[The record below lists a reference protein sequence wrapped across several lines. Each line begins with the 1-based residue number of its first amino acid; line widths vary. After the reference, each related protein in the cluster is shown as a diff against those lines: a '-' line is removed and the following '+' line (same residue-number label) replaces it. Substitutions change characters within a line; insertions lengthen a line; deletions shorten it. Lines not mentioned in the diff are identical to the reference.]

1 MAEAK
6 DWIFIFP
13 IIVVVLMIVSL
24 FLSVMH
30 VTFDIPL
37 IPLTVE
43 GDLIPIGGGL
53 MDELDPYI
61 GLAPEIET
69 LQTIFFWVG
78 IGFAIFFGLD
88 ALLTLINAI
97 RVKTGS
103 KELKKARKKWLI
115 AGISKIISQIILI
128 YVLLTV
134 VTDNLAEMG
143 VIFNFV
149 IGWGMILTFVSGG
162 ILIFSYLCA
171 KIAG

>member
-6 DWIFIFP
+6 DWVFIFP

-24 FLSVMH
+24 FLSIMH
-30 VTFDIPL
+30 VSFEIPL

-53 MDELDPYI
+53 MDALEPYI

-69 LQTIFFWVG
+69 LQTVFLWVG

-88 ALLTLINAI
+88 ALLTFINAI

-115 AGISKIISQIILI
+115 AGIMKIVSQIILI

-134 VTDNLAEMG
+134 VTDNLADMG
-143 VIFNFV
+143 VIFNFI

>member
-6 DWIFIFP
+6 DCVFIFP

-24 FLSVMH
+24 FLSIMH

-53 MDELDPYI
+53 MDELEPYI

-69 LQTIFFWVG
+69 LQTVFFWVG

-88 ALLTLINAI
+88 ALLTFINAI

-115 AGISKIISQIILI
+115 AGIMKIVSQIILI

-134 VTDNLAEMG
+134 VTDNLADMG

-149 IGWGMILTFVSGG
+149 IGWGMIFTFVSGG

>member
-6 DWIFIFP
+6 DWVFIFP

-24 FLSVMH
+24 FLSIMH

-53 MDELDPYI
+53 MDELEPYI

-69 LQTIFFWVG
+69 LQTVFFWIG

-88 ALLTLINAI
+88 ALLTFINAI

-103 KELKKARKKWLI
+103 KELKKARTKWLS

-134 VTDNLAEMG
+134 VTDNLADMG

-162 ILIFSYLCA
+162 IFIFSYLCA

>member
-6 DWIFIFP
+6 DWVFIFP

-53 MDELDPYI
+53 MDELEPYI

-88 ALLTLINAI
+88 ALLTFINAI

-103 KELKKARKKWLI
+103 KELKKAKTKWLS

-134 VTDNLAEMG
+134 VTDNLADMG

-149 IGWGMILTFVSGG
+149 IGWGMIFTFVSGG

>member
-6 DWIFIFP
+6 DWVFIFP

-24 FLSVMH
+24 FLSIMH

-53 MDELDPYI
+53 MDELEPYI

-69 LQTIFFWVG
+69 LQTIFLWVG

-88 ALLTLINAI
+88 ALLTFINAI

-115 AGISKIISQIILI
+115 AGIMKIVSQIILI

-134 VTDNLAEMG
+134 VTDNLADMG

>member
-53 MDELDPYI
+53 MDELEPYI

-69 LQTIFFWVG
+69 LHTTFFWVG

-88 ALLTLINAI
+88 ALLTFINAI

-103 KELKKARKKWLI
+103 KELKKARTKWLS

-134 VTDNLAEMG
+134 VTDNLADMG

-149 IGWGMILTFVSGG
+149 IGWGMIFTFVSGG

>member
-1 MAEAK
+1 MTEAK
-6 DWIFIFP
+6 DWVFIFP

-24 FLSVMH
+24 FLSIMH

-53 MDELDPYI
+53 MDELEPYI

-69 LQTIFFWVG
+69 LQTVFFWVG

-88 ALLTLINAI
+88 ALLTFINAI

-115 AGISKIISQIILI
+115 AGIMKIVSQIILI

-134 VTDNLAEMG
+134 VTDNLADMG
-143 VIFNFV
+143 VIFNFI